1 MAAAP
6 TQEAEAPPVT
16 PALKPERKGGF
27 LRFIKITLI
36 SIAVLAGL
44 VAITGLLLDTVP
56 GRRWLAEQISE
67 LEFENGLRIDIGRI
81 DGSIYNRAI
90 IRDLT
95 LSDPEKA
102 FLTLEEA
109 KLDWRPLSWLR
120 DKLDIR
126 SLALRNG
133 RLLALPEF
141 LETDSTA
148 PILPDF
154 DIRLDSLTSENFVIA
169 PAIAGEERI
178 ANITAN
184 ADIRSGQVLLNL
196 SAVLVGG
203 DDRVIAKI
211 NVAPDDDIFDLNAE
225 INAPADGVLAR
236 LAGLERGLQVNLTG
250 DGSYADWQ
258 GALMARDDAQLLAD
272 LALTEQSGDY
282 TVKGDVFPASFV
294 SGDVAALIGDKV
306 ALDGAGNFAER
317 TVTGRL
323 RANLAAFAVEGQG
336 AVDLAE
342 NEFIDLALTVS
353 SGAKSVTAFGAG
365 FENLSAKMLL
375 NGNFDDWQSPL
386 NLSASALVYGDYSA
400 SDIVVNGDI
409 SSAAGRID
417 SDVALAADRLVTGIE
432 LIDAI
437 LGPVTLEGDFALED
451 GKISSQ
457 ELALKSGQL
466 DAMFGLNGDIAANR
480 YTLGGQLKLD
490 DYSIENIARA
500 DISADVQLGFG
511 AAFTAQAAIKGNSRK
526 VVNQSLA
533 QYVGE
538 AIRFAGNVDYADG
551 RPLVFRDVEIAGSQL
566 SLLGGGRLEADGTA
580 IVRAAGRHRDY
591 GPFDIEAQGQ
601 GSLEQATLALADPL
615 PALGLKN
622 VELALAEAQEGFGV
636 TAKGGSLI
644 GPFSGLANILALD
657 DGRTRIA
664 VRELNVSATQVTGDI
679 FTGNSGTSGNFALTG
694 GGVNG
699 DIVLASTQQNT
710 SLTGDIVLANARFGG
725 DTPILIRQGKVDVT
739 ATFGN
744 DLPRINASLSAQGI
758 SRGNLFVGRIA
769 ANADLPGCLSAPAGS
784 SKNCAGVVTASLAGR
799 RGSRFDLQ
807 TQTRI
812 ERQRIAIDI
821 NGAYGR
827 RKIATRRKAIVR
839 KTDNGWQLS
848 NAQLQVGRGVLD
860 IEGLFG
866 NDRQYVEL
874 GLQRLP
880 LAVLDVAY
888 SELGLSGTATGAL
901 NLDFR
906 TGRNPIGSAKLRLN
920 RLARSTIALTSRPVD
935 LALNARLNDDN
946 LAVRTIIRDKDQELG
961 RAQMRLSNMPGNT
974 ALAERL
980 LRADLL
986 GEIKYNGPVDAL
998 WRLTGVEVLDITGG
1012 VSLRAD
1018 ARGSLNNPQVQGRLA
1033 TRDARLESSLSG
1045 TVINTIAAQGRFA
1058 GDVLTLSGI
1067 TGKTPNGGT
1076 LTGGG
1081 TIRFGG
1087 KQFASFDL
1095 AFNADNA
1102 NLLVRDDFAAT
1113 VTGRITAR
1121 SEGDRGGVL
1130 GGDVFINR
1138 GRFNL
1143 GKAEALTELPDIAYR
1158 EINRRADEAPPIS
1171 KATPWRYAIKARAQ
1185 NQIAVRGLGIDSEWS
1200 ADIAINGPVNQPR
1213 ISGEANLVRGE
1224 YEFAGRNFDL
1234 ERGRIRFQ
1242 QASPTD
1248 PLLDIVAT
1256 ADLADI
1262 DADIK
1267 VGGSGLRPEIT
1278 FSSVPQLPED
1288 ELLARLLFGSSVT
1301 DISAPEAVQLAAAI
1315 ASLRGGG
1322 GLDPINA
1329 LRGAVGLDRL
1339 RIIAADPSIGQGI
1352 SIGAGKYITRNVYVE
1367 VITDGQGYS
1376 ATQAE
1381 FQITRWLS
1389 ILSTVSTIGRQSVNA
1404 RISRDY

>member
-1 MAAAP
+1 MAAAS
-6 TQEAEAPPVT
+6 TENAEAPQGT
-16 PALKPERKGGF
+16 LPEKNRL
-27 LRFIKITLI
+27 LRFIKTIFIT
-36 SIAVLAGL
+36 IAVIAGL
-44 VAITGLLLDTVP
+44 LAIIGMMLDTVA
-56 GRRWLAEQISE
+56 GRRWIADQISA

-81 DGSIYNRAI
+81 DGSIYNRAV
-90 IRDLT
+90 IRNLS
-95 LSDPEKA
+95 LSDPEKK
-102 FLTLEEA
+102 FLTIKEV

-120 DKLDIR
+120 NRLDIR
-126 SLALRNG
+126 ALALRNG
-133 RLLALPEF
+133 RLLAVPEF

-154 DIRLDSLTSENFVIA
+154 DIRLDSLTSESFVID
-169 PAIAGEERI
+169 PAIAGQERI
-178 ANITAN
+178 ANIAAN
-184 ADIRSGQVLLNL
+184 ADIGGGQIVLNL
-196 SAVLVGG
+196 NAALVGG
-203 DDRVIAKI
+203 DDRVIAKL

-225 INAPADGVLAR
+225 INAPSDGVLAKI
-236 LAGLERGLQVNLTG
+236 AGLERGLQINITG
-250 DGSYADWQ
+250 DGSYAKWQ
-258 GALMARDDAQLLAD
+258 GILTARDDAQLLAD

-282 TVKGDVFPASFV
+282 TVKGDIFPASFV
-294 SGDVAALIGDKV
+294 SGQIAKLIGNKV
-306 ALDGAGNFAER
+306 ALDGVGNFADR
-317 TVTGRL
+317 TVTGRV

-336 AVDLAE
+336 AVNLAE

-353 SGAKSVTAFGAG
+353 SRPANVTTFGAA

-386 NLSASALVYGDYSA
+386 NLSASTLAFSDYRA
-400 SDIVVNGDI
+400 SDIVVEGEI
-409 SSAAGRID
+409 SFAAGRIE
-417 SDVALAADRLVTGIE
+417 SNLALLADRLVTGIE
-432 LIDAI
+432 QIDTV
-437 LGPVTLEGDFALED
+437 LGPVSLSGDIALED

-457 ELALKSGQL
+457 KISLQSGQL
-466 DAMFGLNGDIAANR
+466 AGIFGLNGDFAANK
-480 YTLGGQLKLD
+480 YSVDGQFQLD
-490 DYSIENIARA
+490 DYTIENIAKA
-500 DISADVQLGFG
+500 DILADVQLGFG
-511 AAFTAQAAIKGNSRK
+511 AAFTAQAAIKGNSSE
-526 VVNQSLA
+526 VINQSLA
-533 QYVGE
+533 QYVGR
-538 AIRFAGNVDYADG
+538 AIRFSGNVDYANG
-551 RPLVFRDVEIAGSQL
+551 SPFVFRDVEIAASQL

-580 IVRAAGRHRDY
+580 IVRAAGRHKDY
-591 GPFDIEAQGQ
+591 GPFEINAQGQ
-601 GSLEQATLALADPL
+601 GSLEEAKLVLANPL

-622 VELALAEAQEGFGV
+622 VELALAEAEQGFGV
-636 TAKGGSLI
+636 TAKGGSFI
-644 GPFSGLANILALD
+644 GPFAGLANILALD
-657 DGRTRIA
+657 DGRTQIA
-664 VRELNVSATQVTGDI
+664 LRELNVSATQVTGNI
-679 FTGNSGTSGNFALTG
+679 FTGDNGTSGSFALSG
-694 GGVNG
+694 GGVKGNM
-699 DIVLASTQQNT
+699 VLASNQQST
-710 SLTGDIVLANARFGG
+710 RLTGDIALANARFGG
-725 DTPILIRQGKVDVT
+725 ETPIVIRQGKVDIN
-739 ATFGN
+739 ANFGD
-744 DLPRINASLSAQGI
+744 DLPRIKASLNAQGI

-769 ANADLPGCLSAPAGS
+769 ANADLPGCLSVNNGS
-784 SKNCAGVVTASLAGR
+784 SQDCAGLVTASLAGR
-799 RGSRFDLQ
+799 RGSQFDVQ

-812 ERQRIAIDI
+812 ERQRISFDID
-821 NGAYGR
+821 GAYGR
-827 RKIATRRKAIVR
+827 RKIATRRQAIAR

-848 NAQLQVGRGVLD
+848 NTQLQVGGGVLD

-866 NDRQYVEL
+866 DDRQYVEL
-874 GLQRLP
+874 GLQNLP

-888 SELGLSGTATGAL
+888 GNLGLSGTASGSL
-901 NLDFR
+901 DLDFR
-906 TGRNPIGSAKLRLN
+906 NGRNPNGSAKLRLN

-935 LALNARLNDDN
+935 LALNAQLNDDN
-946 LAVRTIIRDKDQELG
+946 LAVRTIIRDKGQELG
-961 RAQMRLSNMPGNT
+961 RAQMRLSNMPANT

-998 WRLTGVEVLDITGG
+998 WRLTGVEVLDITGS

-1018 ARGSLNNPQVQGRLA
+1018 ARGSLTNPLVQGRLE
-1033 TRDARLESSLSG
+1033 TRDARLESALSG

-1058 GDVLTLSGI
+1058 GDMLTLSGI
-1067 TGKTPNGGT
+1067 KGKTPNGGNV
-1076 LTGGG
+1076 TGGG

-1087 KQFASFDL
+1087 TQFASFDL
-1095 AFNADNA
+1095 VFNADNA

-1113 VTGRITAR
+1113 VTGRITAK

-1130 GGDVFINR
+1130 GGDVLINN

-1158 EINRRADEAPPIS
+1158 EINRRPDEAPPVS
-1171 KATPWRYAIKARAQ
+1171 RATPWRYAIKARA
-1185 NQIAVRGLGIDSEWS
+1185 NNRIAVRGLGIDSEWR
-1200 ADIAINGPVNQPR
+1200 ADIAIKGPVNQPR

-1224 YEFAGRNFDL
+1224 YEFAGRDFDL

-1242 QASPTD
+1242 QAFPTD

-1256 ADLADI
+1256 ADLPDI
-1262 DADIK
+1262 DANIR
-1267 VGGSGLRPEIT
+1267 VGGTGLRPEIT

-1315 ASLRGGG
+1315 ASLRGGS

-1389 ILSTVSTIGRQSVNA
+1389 ILSSVSTIGRQSINA